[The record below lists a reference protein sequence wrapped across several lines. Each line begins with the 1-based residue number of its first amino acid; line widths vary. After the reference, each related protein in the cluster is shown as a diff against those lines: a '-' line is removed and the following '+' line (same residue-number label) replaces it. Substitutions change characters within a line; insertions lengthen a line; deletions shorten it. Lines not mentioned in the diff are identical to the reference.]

1 MRYVGLV
8 FLGMVLWAGQVTAE
22 PLDDEKSLEVL
33 VQGKTISQY
42 YGEDSRYNRRGR
54 KVRYTRVIYRK
65 KLYIC
70 EDGMGSGRSYV
81 YCWDDKVVKRDN

>member
-1 MRYVGLV
+1 MRYVGLM

-22 PLDDEKSLEVL
+22 PLDAEKSLEVL

-42 YGEDSRYNRRGR
+42 YGEDSRYNRMKS

-70 EDGMGSGRSYV
+70 EDGMWSGKSYV
-81 YCWDDKVVKRDN
+81 RCWDDEVVKRDN

>member
-22 PLDDEKSLEVL
+22 AINSEKSLEVL

-42 YGEDSRYNRRGR
+42 YEADSRHNRMGR
-54 KVRYTRVIYRK
+54 KARYTRVIYRK

-70 EDGMGSGRSYV
+70 EDGMWSGRSHV
-81 YCWDDKVVKRDN
+81 RCWDDEVVKLDN